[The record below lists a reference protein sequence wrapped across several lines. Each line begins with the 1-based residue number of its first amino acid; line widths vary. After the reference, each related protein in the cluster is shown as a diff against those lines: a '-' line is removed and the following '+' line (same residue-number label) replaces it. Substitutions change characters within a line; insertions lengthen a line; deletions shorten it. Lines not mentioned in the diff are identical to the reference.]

1 MLVGVSYHV
10 GVFGLTLSHFR
21 SFQRITA
28 QQVEEQS
35 ALTTV
40 MNLVDGLELAR
51 RMRDLHPWIDVVRKA
66 CLHNLALFSIVC
78 EILITLLLF
87 AIPGDPFESLTVLT
101 GERYRIKLAMICV
114 MIVAQTGLFIT
125 VMFVSFRL
133 VKAINNRDLSTNFLI
148 QSYIATALLFGGIY
162 FILFAATPHHQ
173 FSRSADFDQGIFEV
187 LYIFIHFS
195 LTVMST
201 TGFGDVYA
209 RGVAARLF
217 VLVQMLV
224 SILYNA
230 VIIGLGT
237 SQLIDMQ
244 SAKAEKQ
251 FDELR
256 KQVSRDASSHE
267 GVDEEIEMMEASIDH
282 SDDHEIDIP
291 SESHN
296 DVDDQ
301 NDVQHETSSQ
311 LPNQPTNQPTAQPVS
326 KLALHRPTNPSLHT
340 PINQSTITSDDYESE
355 DEGLQAVMLDSV
367 NDDSDEEGSG
377 YAMQGQ
383 RGQRFQ
389 RINDQPIDDQHD
401 TAIGI

>member
-21 SFQRITA
+21 SFQRIA
-28 QQVEEQS
+28 ASVEEEQS

-40 MNLVDGLELAR
+40 MNLVEGLELAR
-51 RMRDLHPWIDVVRKA
+51 RMRNLHPWIDVARKA
-66 CLHNLALFSIVC
+66 CLRNLALFSIVC

-101 GERYRIKLAMICV
+101 GERYRVKLAMICI

-133 VKAINNRDLSTNFLI
+133 VKAINNRDLSTNFLV

-173 FSRSADFDQGIFEV
+173 FSRTADFDQGIFEV

-244 SAKAEKQ
+244 SAKAEQQ

-256 KQVSRDASSHE
+256 RQVSRDASLHDAEPGES
-267 GVDEEIEMMEASIDH
+267 IEMMESVDQSLNQSQNPSDDVEINIDSELEEKSNHSPSTTDVTSQSHIQKSNNLTSIKPLTGRSPIQSNRSSARID
-282 SDDHEIDIP
+282 DDHESGD
-291 SESHN
+291 
-296 DVDDQ
+296 
-301 NDVQHETSSQ
+301 
-311 LPNQPTNQPTAQPVS
+311 
-326 KLALHRPTNPSLHT
+326 
-340 PINQSTITSDDYESE
+340 E
-355 DEGLQAVMLDSV
+355 DLEAVMLEAV
-367 NDDSDEEGSG
+367 DDSDEEGTG
-377 YAMQGQ
+377 YAMEGT
-383 RGQRFQ
+383 RGRRFQ
-389 RINDQPIDDQHD
+389 RIEQDQHD
-401 TAIGI
+401 TGLGI